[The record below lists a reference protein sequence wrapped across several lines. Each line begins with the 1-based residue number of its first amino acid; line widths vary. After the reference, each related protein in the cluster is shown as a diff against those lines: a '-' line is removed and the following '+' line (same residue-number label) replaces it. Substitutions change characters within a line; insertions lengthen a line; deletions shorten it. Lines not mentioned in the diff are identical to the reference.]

1 MSIADLE
8 SMRKAALEQL
18 TETATIRHFERTTDD
33 WGHRPRASGTTVTL
47 PCASGEI
54 TIASTSDPGVMRRTS
69 TALLLPYDAPVA
81 EGDEVLEVRTADGY
95 ALGLRGRI
103 ARITRTSVLLLAEL
117 GGA

>member
-1 MSIADLE
+1 MSSADLGT
-8 SMRKAALEQL
+8 MRRVALEQL

-33 WGHRPRASGTTVTL
+33 WGHRPRANGTTMTI
-47 PCASGEI
+47 PCACGQI
-54 TIASTSDPGVMRRTS
+54 TIASTSDPGIMRRTS
-69 TALLLPYDAPVA
+69 TALLLPYDAPIA

-103 ARITRTSVLLLAEL
+103 ARVTRTSVLLLAEF